1 MQNHTADSDSSDPL
15 VEKNDQVNLISRGP
29 LLHEVASQL
38 LRRMLKES
46 YPDLNIDPDKTMIGF
61 PQWQV
66 VDDQVEK
73 GPVLFKSLTFALM
86 QYGLDGTT
94 ADFIEGEQFLTL
106 EPNSED
112 PVQLSVG
119 IEDIARTLNQ
129 TAAILFVELQD
140 RQLNY
145 WNATSHGH
153 IRWQALSNSLRKA
166 FNVKQVKGW
175 DANECAMA
183 RAIFADPDRETR
195 ANAATGFT
203 DLKACL
209 IDIDIVENGKSRHL
223 LMGGALVAHA
233 TYDDRQLIV
242 MYTVDYGYESF
253 STLEKLGESL
263 PQRLD
268 RAEGTELKWR
278 LYEPDG
284 DVFDHMA
291 LALVSSQIES
301 IDALSH
307 TGDFAESAEPESGLD
322 NDEQAH
328 YKTLDKAIPQ
338 WLRKA
343 QPNDLDD
350 YRHYITAMGK
360 LYRDPKHQIARTEI
374 PSMARY
380 AHQKMKDAI
389 IADKR
394 ADAAAKL
401 PWDQLR
407 IQITN
412 SFTVDNLVLP
422 NPHDQHTETLAEYA
436 MENDAPY
443 MASVSFK
450 TGEKVPAWLTAEFLT
465 EMAGQ
470 VDIGSAYP
478 ALIKRQLIDDP
489 LTSKRQASLYRE
501 QLRSLL
507 PLKAL
512 EGKIKKEAGID
523 EQGYQIICEWMD
535 GAGEANDDIALYALS
550 MTPQH
555 RLIRS
560 SDTVT
565 NMYIISPRVRQNAP
579 CLLYRPMQ
587 DTPLMQ
593 FPSRQNLL
601 YALHQPGELR
611 DSILAWLPSKT
622 LSFEYSQYV
631 FPTGWPSP
639 WLTVEELVNPTHR
652 ADQFG
657 RVVLDGEEITG
668 NVLSELFKRNAQALV
683 TLADRQSQ
691 SNAERR
697 WRLLQ
702 DSSWALFGAAANC
715 LSGAVG
721 TAVWAWQT
729 IEQIQQTVDAH
740 KGGDTFVQWKS
751 TADILLALGIL
762 LSHHAA
768 MRRKTLSSK
777 LRSSAASVAEV
788 VTSEQG
794 IIEPVKE
801 VTEPEG
807 EVTEPVKEVT
817 EPEEEITKPVKE
829 ITEPVEDI
837 NGRPATTII
846 TLDPDAVVGK
856 LPSTHEP
863 VVDAGAA
870 VPRRSSA
877 GLVIYL
883 DSLQVTPTGLKSDD
897 TAGSQSTARYLHKV
911 ADKTYAKVGKRWFHV
926 SVNEDAD
933 AESPLQILD
942 PKNPKITGPYLTAD
956 PDGRWVMDLRMRLRG
971 AGPTGRLKA
980 LKAEN
985 ERRRTALQKELHQF
999 QRRKLN
1005 PTDEGGTEIQKQ
1017 EQLLKAKTDYL
1028 AATDENRDQLSTA
1041 FTKQLDE
1048 LIEAYQKALDQLR
1061 EWHTLGGGSTYINDS
1076 LRMHTELQKHISLWF
1091 AVKRNQ
1097 YASGTRALQTQTTI
1111 TDETRD
1117 AHVEQV
1123 QQVTDL
1129 SDAMVEKL
1137 SISQKAVDALKALG
1151 RPGLEQASAIDKL
1164 LPSFTEWD
1172 LKANEIGIAQELCM
1186 AEPINSDFSQAHDQV
1201 GNLLYRGAGAAH
1213 RVAHLLKGNPGESTA
1228 QSQVEELSGLLET
1241 FADVDQRLRDLPE
1254 SYPGAFEQTRL
1265 EHLRGLLGAFAAHGQ
1280 TLRSSL
1286 LDEAQIALP
1295 KEPARPSTSGGARKT
1310 VKVRKTRPRQPSN
1323 PESAPDAAAPIGAI
1337 TLEARPRPT
1346 PALDD
1351 RGIISSSQSLLLDA
1365 AAFTKRTL
1373 KDAEKPSRIPAD
1385 MQDIFDQQASK
1396 LEQNA
1401 ISVDEVL
1408 ARTTDFPV
1416 HTLPEEL
1423 RAAAVKLR
1431 ESGISVRASLY
1442 KLRKPTQSTLRWM
1455 HENGQIKLLRDKGR
1469 IKTKQLGDYFQE
1481 YRILD
1486 KKHNDQELWVAH
1498 FHYENLKSPVG
1509 NPTAAH
1515 LKPSDLYLKTLS
1527 AEQLKAL
1534 TTFEPVDG
1542 VLRKISD
1549 ADVRKWFFDLEPAAQ
1564 K

>member
-46 YPDLNIDPDKTMIGF
+46 YPDLKIDPDKTMIGF

-66 VDDQVEK
+66 VDGQVEK
-73 GPVLFKSLTFALM
+73 GPLLFESLTFALM

-106 EPNSED
+106 EPQTED

-129 TAAILFVELQD
+129 AAAILFVELQD

-209 IDIDIVENGKSRHL
+209 IDIDIVENGKTRHL
-223 LMGGALVAHA
+223 LMGGALVAQA
-233 TYDDRQLIV
+233 TYDDRKLIV

-253 STLEKLGESL
+253 STLEKLGDSL

-301 IDALSH
+301 IDSLGHASE
-307 TGDFAESAEPESGLD
+307 FAESAEPESGLD
-322 NDEQAH
+322 TDEQAH
-328 YKTLDKAIPQ
+328 YKTLDAAIPQ

-343 QPNDLDD
+343 LPNDLDD
-350 YRHYITAMGK
+350 YRRYITALGK
-360 LYRDPKHQIARTEI
+360 LYRDPKHQVARLEI

-407 IQITN
+407 IKITN

-443 MASVSFK
+443 MASLSFK

-465 EMAGQ
+465 EIAGQ

-489 LTSKRQASLYRE
+489 LTSKRQASLHRE
-501 QLRSLL
+501 QLHSLL

-535 GAGEANDDIALYALS
+535 GVGEANDDIALYALS

-697 WRLLQ
+697 WTLLK

-740 KGGDTFVQWKS
+740 KRGDTFVQWKS

-768 MRRKTLSSK
+768 MRHKALSSK
-777 LRSSAASVAEV
+777 LRGVAAPVAEV
-788 VTSEQG
+788 ATSEQE

-801 VTEPEG
+801 VTEPEA
-807 EVTEPVKEVT
+807 
-817 EPEEEITKPVKE
+817 E
-829 ITEPVEDI
+829 ITEPVQDI
-837 NGRPATTII
+837 SQPVKDVTAPSTTTI
-846 TLDPDAVVGK
+846 TLDPDALVGK
-856 LPSTHEP
+856 LPSAHEP
-863 VVDAGAA
+863 AVDPGAA
-870 VPRRSSA
+870 VPRRTPA
-877 GLVIYL
+877 GLVVYL
-883 DSLQVTPTGLKSDD
+883 DSLQVTLTDLKSDD
-897 TAGSQSTARYLHKV
+897 AAGSQSAARYLHKV
-911 ADKTYAKVGKRWFHV
+911 ADKTYAQVGKRWFNV

-933 AESPLQILD
+933 ADPQLQILD
-942 PKNPKITGPYLTAD
+942 PKNSKITGPYLTAD

-980 LKAEN
+980 LKAAN
-985 ERRRTALQKELHQF
+985 ELRRTELKKELHQF

-1005 PTDEGGTEIQKQ
+1005 QTDEGGTEIQKQ
-1017 EQLLKAKTDYL
+1017 AQVRKAQADYV
-1028 AATDENRDQLSTA
+1028 AATDENRDQLSAT
-1041 FTKQLDE
+1041 FTEQLDD
-1048 LIEAYQKALDQLR
+1048 LISAYQKALEQSK
-1061 EWHTLGGGSTYINDS
+1061 EWHNLGGGPGYINDS
-1076 LRMHTELQKHISLWF
+1076 LRMHTELQKYISIWF
-1091 AVKRNQ
+1091 AVKRNE
-1097 YASGTRALQTQTTI
+1097 YALGTRLLQSETTI
-1111 TDETRD
+1111 TQDTRD
-1117 AHVEQV
+1117 AHVVQV
-1123 QQVTDL
+1123 KHVTDL
-1129 SDAMVEKL
+1129 SEAMVKKL
-1137 SISQKAVDALKALG
+1137 SISQKALDALNALG
-1151 RPGLEQASAIDKL
+1151 RAGIEQASNIHKL

-1186 AEPINSDFSQAHDQV
+1186 EEPITSVFSHAHDQV
-1201 GNLLYRGAGAAH
+1201 GDLLYRGAGAAH
-1213 RVAHLLKGNPGESTA
+1213 RVSQLLKGTPGESTP
-1228 QSQVEELSGLLET
+1228 QGQVEELSAIIDT
-1241 FADVDQRLRDLPE
+1241 FADVDQRLGDLPE
-1254 SYPGAFEQTRL
+1254 SYPGAFKQSQL
-1265 EHLRGLLGAFAAHGQ
+1265 EHLRGLLGAFAAHAQ
-1280 TLRSSL
+1280 SLRSSL
-1286 LDEAQIALP
+1286 LDEDQIALR
-1295 KEPARPSTSGGARKT
+1295 KEPSRPSTSGGSRQT
-1310 VKVRKTRPRQPSN
+1310 VKIRKTRPRQPAKEETA
-1323 PESAPDAAAPIGAI
+1323 PEAAAPIGAI
-1337 TLEARPRPT
+1337 ALEVRQRPT
-1346 PALDD
+1346 PTLDD
-1351 RGIISSSQSLLLDA
+1351 RDIISTSLNLVLEA
-1365 AAFTKRTL
+1365 PAFIKRTL
-1373 KDAEKPSRIPAD
+1373 KDADKPSRIPAD

-1396 LEQNA
+1396 LEQSA
-1401 ISVDEVL
+1401 ASVDEIL
-1408 ARTTDFPV
+1408 ARTKEFPV
-1416 HTLPEEL
+1416 HTLGEEL
-1423 RAAAVKLR
+1423 RAAAVTMR
-1431 ESGISVRASLY
+1431 ESGISVRANLY

-1481 YRILD
+1481 YRVLD
-1486 KKHNDQELWVAH
+1486 KKHDDKELWVAH
-1498 FHYENLKSPVG
+1498 FHYESLKSPVG

-1515 LKPSDLYLKTLS
+1515 LKIADTYLQSLT
-1527 AEQLKAL
+1527 AEQQKTL

-1542 VLRKISD
+1542 VLRKIND
-1549 ADVRKWFFDLEPAAQ
+1549 ADVRQWFFDLEPPAR